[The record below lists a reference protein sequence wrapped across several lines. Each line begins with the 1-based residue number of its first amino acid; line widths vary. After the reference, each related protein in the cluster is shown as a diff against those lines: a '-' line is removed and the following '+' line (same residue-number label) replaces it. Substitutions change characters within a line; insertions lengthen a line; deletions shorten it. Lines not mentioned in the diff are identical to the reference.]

1 MDPFEWLSRAA
12 PWLQPVILGLVVLFF
27 VAGPI
32 PRRAHDEIVGTDR
45 DIELVASSSSEPFK
59 QDWAKR
65 RLDEI
70 KNLQIPDFIFRLVDA
85 LVQPESEASSE
96 LRPRFIFSNSLARWL
111 SLALL
116 VVLGMSITPSRR
128 APKET
133 EASPLVLLT
142 GPAGDPTANRGR
154 LHAWLARN
162 CRLPRWFGSEPPDM
176 TKVAALILVAIFLI
190 VSAATLDLYH
200 VPRRIPGR
208 VLSGLA
214 CPSEFGEQGV
224 MSPVAVLYS
233 SFFATTPAEGTYISD
248 ANKASRASMI
258 GERLNLPG
266 VYFRG
271 LARLTLWLFALLVSA
286 HALGRRSDSGNA
298 PRLLTILLLSGM
310 LLHAFQWLY
319 LVDAHGR
326 LQLASET
333 LRPLAARA
341 FEQLAKADIT
351 AADISAA
358 RHGGAWIVWPF
369 PVAYKTTE
377 VSCEESSATLHWRG
391 IWPLHRDLPEPD
403 PKAGHPLKPESCKMI
418 GGEREWIVDFTCK
431 FPYQLTHD
439 GQSVSKKLSA
449 GPGSMETPSRPDPQ
463 KVVPRVEVGK
473 GLSHV

>member
-1 MDPFEWLSRAA
+1 VDPFEWLSRAA

-45 DIELVASSSSEPFK
+45 DIELVASSSTEPFR

-70 KNLQIPDFIFRLVDA
+70 KNLQIPDFVFRLADA
-85 LVQPESEASSE
+85 LVQPESQVSTE

-111 SLALL
+111 SFALL
-116 VVLGMSITPSRR
+116 AILGMSISPPRR
-128 APKET
+128 VPKET

-142 GPAGDPTANRGR
+142 GPARDPTANRGQ

-162 CRLPRWFGSEPPDM
+162 CRLPRWFGSTPPEI

-200 VPRRIPGR
+200 APRRIPGR
-208 VLSGLA
+208 VLAGLA

-233 SFFATTPAEGTYISD
+233 SFFATTPTEGTYIPD
-248 ANKASRASMI
+248 ANKASARASMI

-266 VYFRG
+266 IYFRG

-286 HALGRRSDSGNA
+286 HALGRRSDSGNS
-298 PRLLTILLLSGM
+298 PRLLTVLLLSGM

-351 AADISAA
+351 AADITAA
-358 RHGGAWIVWPF
+358 RHGGAWNGWPF
-369 PVAYKTTE
+369 PIAYKTTE
-377 VSCEESSATLHWRG
+377 VSCEEGPVKLHWRG

-431 FPYQLTHD
+431 VPYQLAHD

-449 GPGSMETPSRPDPQ
+449 GPGSMETPPRPNHQRVPQ
-463 KVVPRVEVGK
+463 VVVVKAPR
-473 GLSHV
+473 HV